1 MNKAKTRE
9 IIKFSFFKDIRNK
22 WFIIFNIIT
31 LVSVL
36 IMLNFTSISSL
47 FKSKENATFDIEV
60 LDNENLIFDTFK
72 NSILDTEHNFS
83 VSKIFENDYTSE
95 NISDDLI
102 VIEVNFDEEN
112 LVNFRI
118 ISKEGIESSK
128 YNAIKDALQTSRNR
142 LFSQKYS
149 ISENELNI
157 FQSEL
162 NIERLMLGVDAKN
175 STTKDYIKLFSAAF
189 TYIIAILI
197 FSKISSEI
205 SQEKQSKSSEYILTT
220 VSEKE
225 YLFAKIFSNVAIVV
239 IQGILLLIY
248 YYIGALIANVFN
260 ISSTDI
266 SLSTSSLNTAINS
279 EIIYYA
285 FALIIYNILNIIF
298 LCIIQATLA
307 AKTASSSEAGNTT
320 SLTSFIMLAAYII
333 ATVVITP
340 YSKVNLLIKII
351 SCLPILSAYFIP
363 ALMVIGQI
371 ETWQIIISLLLL
383 IVSIPVTFNICSKL
397 FKNGI
402 LDYTKFKKKKEITQN
417 ETLEKTIEK
426 RKIKNLAFVIGL
438 AIILYIGIQTILSLI
453 LTFALPSI
461 FGNYFSST
469 DITLI
474 NQIILQV
481 FSLGITSLFVL
492 SYCNH
497 REKSSQETHK
507 ITLAQKSKIILIALF
522 LVFVLQIFLS
532 YTLYPEL
539 GLDYDVTDMFEV
551 SENSSVLTK
560 LILII
565 SLAITPAIFEELFFR
580 KAIIDFT
587 LPYGKKFAL
596 VFSALLF
603 GIIHMN
609 LSQGLFAFI
618 MGLIMG
624 AIYIY
629 TGDLKLTVLIHF
641 LNNGYAAF
649 VMVASDSSAL
659 LLTFA
664 LLIAL
669 VIGAIQLIKLIA
681 KKDFREKLKT
691 SLYTDIS
698 KNSFEKYKYLF
709 TDFTFCVSA
718 ILIILM
724 SILTEKLL
732 R

>member
-31 LVSVL
+31 LVSII

-47 FKSKENATFDIEV
+47 FKNKENTTFDIEV
-60 LDNENLIFDTFK
+60 LDNENLMYETFK
-72 NSILDTEHNFS
+72 TSILDSEYIFN
-83 VSKIFENDYTSE
+83 VSKISENNYTSE
-95 NISDDLI
+95 NISDNLI
-102 VIEVNFDEEN
+102 VIEANSSEEN
-112 LVNFRI
+112 LINFRI
-118 ISKEGIESSK
+118 ISKEGIEASK
-128 YNAIKDALQTSRNR
+128 YNVIKDALQVSRNM
-142 LFSQKYS
+142 LFSQKYNV
-149 ISENELNI
+149 SENELNI

-162 NIERLMLGVDAKN
+162 NIERLMLAVDAEN

-225 YLFAKIFSNVAIVV
+225 YLFAKIFSNVAIVI

-248 YYIGALIANVFN
+248 YYIAALITNVLN
-260 ISSTDI
+260 ISNTDL
-266 SLSTSSLNTAINS
+266 SLSISSLNSVISS
-279 EIIYYA
+279 EIIYYV
-285 FALIIYNILNIIF
+285 FALVIYNILNIIF

-320 SLTSFIMLAAYII
+320 SLTSFIMLAAYVI

-340 YSKVNLLIKII
+340 YSKVNTFIEII

-371 ETWQIIISLLLL
+371 KAWQIIISLLLL
-383 IVSIPVTFNICSKL
+383 IVSIPIAFNICSKI

-402 LDYTKFKKKKEITQN
+402 LDYTKFKKKKEINKN

-426 RKIKNLAFVIGL
+426 RKIENLAFVTGL
-438 AIILYIGIQTILSLI
+438 AIILYIGIQTILSLV

-474 NQIILQV
+474 NQILLQV
-481 FSLGITSLFVL
+481 FSLGIASLFVL
-492 SYCNH
+492 SYCNR
-497 REKSSQETHK
+497 REKNIQETQK
-507 ITLAQKSKIILIALF
+507 VTFTQKSKIILIALF

-551 SENSSVLTK
+551 NENSNILTK
-560 LILII
+560 LILIV

-603 GIIHMN
+603 GILHMN

-629 TGDLKLTVLIHF
+629 TGDLKLTILIHF

-649 VMVASDSSAL
+649 AMIASTTGAV
-659 LLTFA
+659 LLTFV

-669 VIGAIQLIKLIA
+669 IIGAIQLIKIIA
-681 KKDFREKLKT
+681 KKDFREKIKT
-691 SLYTDIS
+691 FLFTDIS
-698 KNSFEKYKYLF
+698 RNALKKYKYLF
-709 TDFTFCVSA
+709 TDFTFCVSTV
-718 ILIILM
+718 LIILM